1 MISPWLTIDEAA
13 QYAQSESGMTIN
25 LPPADLLGLALFAIA
40 MLCLL
45 AWLGGHA

>member
-1 MISPWLTIDEAA
+1 MTLTI
-13 QYAQSESGMTIN
+13 QIN
-25 LPPADLLGLALFAIA
+25 PADVLGAALFLLA

>member
-1 MISPWLTIDEAA
+1 MTPAITPIDALA
-13 QYAQSESGMTIN
+13 I
-25 LPPADLLGLALFAIA
+25 ALFVLG